1 LKHLTIWD
9 IDGHPTI
16 VILPSLP
23 LCELTNGRSP
33 CMQSSLCALQ
43 FFRFPFSKRIKKFHW
58 LSLKWACGDSF
69 DDWWLMKVSTV
80 KNYGG
85 S

>member
-1 LKHLTIWD
+1 MTIWD

-23 LCELTNGRSP
+23 LCDLTNGRSP

-43 FFRFPFSKRIKKFHW
+43 VFRFPFSKRIKNFI
-58 LSLKWACGDSF
+58 G
-69 DDWWLMKVSTV
+69 
-80 KNYGG
+80 
-85 S
+85 